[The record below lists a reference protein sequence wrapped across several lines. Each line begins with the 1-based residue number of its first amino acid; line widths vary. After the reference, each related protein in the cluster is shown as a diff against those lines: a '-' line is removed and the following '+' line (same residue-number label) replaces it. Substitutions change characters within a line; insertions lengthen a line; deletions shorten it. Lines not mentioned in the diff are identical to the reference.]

1 MFYYCY
7 YWFIHFNP
15 CVSLPLCV
23 CPFQLCLN
31 NSICPPER
39 PSNVFNAYSHNIF
52 LWSWVRL
59 SLTTLAY
66 MITYSVTI
74 CSTSV
79 ACVVDRVSCRL
90 QMYVECTV
98 YLCVTTRPSQKCPD
112 QCDRASSNQ
121 VMVDNVLTR
130 SYTVRSG
137 PVSLVPTTAALAT
150 TTVVPATTPTGT
162 ISATAAPTT
171 TASNGRIC
179 KLSCSFNLSLGA
191 LARQYSNR

>member
-1 MFYYCY
+1 MVLGPTLS
-7 YWFIHFNP
+7 ND
-15 CVSLPLCV
+15 VSL
-23 CPFQLCLN
+23 
-31 NSICPPER
+31 
-39 PSNVFNAYSHNIF
+39 YDHN
-52 LWSWVRL
+52 
-59 SLTTLAY
+59 
-66 MITYSVTI
+66 SVTI
-74 CSTSV
+74 TSTSV

-179 KLSCSFNLSLGA
+179 KQAQLSPVASIYLLG
-191 LARQYSNR
+191 L